1 LFFFLIDKKVSGGG
15 SNVQRIKDVILQS
28 NPLLEVNII
37 SNEIFHFS
45 IYSKQKKAFGNAKTI
60 RNDNSSR
67 FVSEKEMNHMI
78 D

>member
-37 SNEIFHFS
+37 SNEIFNFS
-45 IYSKQKKAFGNAKTI
+45 IYSKKKRLLVMRKQFA
-60 RNDNSSR
+60 
-67 FVSEKEMNHMI
+67 MI
-78 D
+78 IQVDL